1 MLCRTPLH
9 TRRTLVGAAESTAVT
24 SVLPARRRLRLR
36 QDHSNGGLR
45 GSLGPRMQLARS
57 IGARRVNS
65 SGFLRDQLARSSGG
79 RKSNWG
85 LSLQLARSS
94 GGTTFELLDH
104 LHLKQHFFKAKLL
117 WCCPSATAAIASGWV
132 FV

>member
-1 MLCRTPLH
+1 MLCRNPLH
-9 TRRTLVGAAESTAVT
+9 TRRTLVDAAESTAVT

-65 SGFLRDQLARSSGG
+65 SLRDQLARSSGG
-79 RKSNWG
+79 K
-85 LSLQLARSS
+85 
-94 GGTTFELLDH
+94 TFELLDH

>member
-1 MLCRTPLH
+1 M
-9 TRRTLVGAAESTAVT
+9 
-24 SVLPARRRLRLR
+24 RLSLR
-36 QDHSNGGLR
+36 QDHNTGELQGSCFLRDQLARSSGGR
-45 GSLGPRMQLARS
+45 RVNSSLKDQLARSSGGRKSSWSLSLQLARS

-65 SGFLRDQLARSSGG
+65 SLRDQLARSSGG
-79 RKSNWG
+79 K
-85 LSLQLARSS
+85 
-94 GGTTFELLDH
+94 TFELLDH